1 MVSRKVRRSPSL
13 LKVYYEQL
21 AYVQPPPPLRKNRRR
36 GSLSFFLRGGGG
48 GGGGASVSVY
58 LKSLFSFFSL
68 SLFIR
73 KTLIHMLMQLNEA
86 EYHVKNYGDRG
97 GC

>member
-1 MVSRKVRRSPSL
+1 MNSWPMYSRLLPSEKIGEGAPSPI
-13 LKVYYEQL
+13 
-21 AYVQPPPPLRKNRRR
+21 
-36 GSLSFFLRGGGG
+36 FFSEGKGGW
-48 GGGGASVSVY
+48 GASVSVY

-86 EYHVKNYGDRG
+86 EYHLKNYGDRG

>member
-36 GSLSFFLRGGGG
+36 GSLSDFFSEGKGGGG
-48 GGGGASVSVY
+48 GLSV
-58 LKSLFSFFSL
+58 LKITFLFFSL

-86 EYHVKNYGDRG
+86 EYHLKNYGDRG

>member
-36 GSLSFFLRGGGG
+36 GSLSDFFLRGRGGGG
-48 GGGGASVSVY
+48 GGGVGLSV
-58 LKSLFSFFSL
+58 LKITFLFFFPFPFSL
-68 SLFIR
+68 GR
-73 KTLIHMLMQLNEA
+73 H
-86 EYHVKNYGDRG
+86 
-97 GC
+97 

>member
-36 GSLSFFLRGGGG
+36 GCLSDFFSEGKGGGG
-48 GGGGASVSVY
+48 GVGLSV
-58 LKSLFSFFSL
+58 LKITFLFFFSL

-86 EYHVKNYGDRG
+86 EYHLKNYGDRG

>member
-36 GSLSFFLRGGGG
+36 GSLSDFFSEGKGGGG
-48 GGGGASVSVY
+48 GVGLSV
-58 LKSLFSFFSL
+58 LK
-68 SLFIR
+68 ITK

-86 EYHVKNYGDRG
+86 EYHLKNYGGRG

>member
-1 MVSRKVRRSPSL
+1 MNSWPMYSRLLPSEKIGEGAPSPI
-13 LKVYYEQL
+13 
-21 AYVQPPPPLRKNRRR
+21 
-36 GSLSFFLRGGGG
+36 FFLRGRGWGGG
-48 GGGGASVSVY
+48 GLSV
-58 LKSLFSFFSL
+58 LKITFLFFSL

-86 EYHVKNYGDRG
+86 EYHLKNYGDRG

>member
-21 AYVQPPPPLRKNRRR
+21 AYVQPPPPLRKIRRR
-36 GSLSFFLRGGGG
+36 GSLSDFFSEGKGR
-48 GGGGASVSVY
+48 GGASVSVY

-86 EYHVKNYGDRG
+86 EYHLKNYGDRG

>member
-36 GSLSFFLRGGGG
+36 GSLSDFFSEGKGGGG
-48 GGGGASVSVY
+48 GGGGGGPAGLSV
-58 LKSLFSFFSL
+58 LKITFLFFVPFP
-68 SLFIR
+68 F
-73 KTLIHMLMQLNEA
+73 H
-86 EYHVKNYGDRG
+86 
-97 GC
+97 

>member
-36 GSLSFFLRGGGG
+36 GSLSDFFSEGKGGGG
-48 GGGGASVSVY
+48 GGLSV
-58 LKSLFSFFSL
+58 LKITFFFFSL

-86 EYHVKNYGDRG
+86 EYHLKNYGDRG